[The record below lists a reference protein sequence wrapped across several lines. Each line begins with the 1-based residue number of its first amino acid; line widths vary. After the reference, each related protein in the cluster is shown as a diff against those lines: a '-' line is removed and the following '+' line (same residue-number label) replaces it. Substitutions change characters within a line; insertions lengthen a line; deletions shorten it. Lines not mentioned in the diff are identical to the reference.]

1 MSIRTR
7 KIIHI
12 VFYVI
17 FAALIGFGGY
27 LFIHSFFRHN
37 KLVELNAKYITLYEG
52 DAYPLQG
59 EYMLEDGTLAKII
72 YSINNEK
79 VATIDRDTGVVIAK
93 KSGKATLFATVDGD
107 SSIYSEASIKVIK
120 QSKSEDKIIV
130 NDKKINL
137 VVNDQRNTH
146 ISIGKTAPSR
156 VKYHTQNPNV
166 AVVDENG
173 VIKATGDGSTKI
185 EVSVDDNKP
194 EVIDIDV
201 KPTPKIDVKP
211 TPKDENEKIDNP
223 KVDLGNPNQEGTT
236 TPKNPTSY
244 NVTSV
249 ALNKSYLN
257 LITGQSEKLNAAIFP
272 VHAKNRKVGWTT
284 SNKNVAT
291 VDSNGNVKA
300 VGAGSA
306 IITVVTADGNKT
318 AICKVTVTAPVKT
331 HINKIHFLD
340 TQSQTHPYFHNDAIL
355 LESNGKF
362 AMVDT
367 GVGDDSCPRI
377 LNYLNSVGVKK
388 LDFVVITHW
397 HNDHYG
403 CWATFND
410 GKDIETDKY
419 YAKNIDATYHV
430 SLPVPYQAEY
440 ERFKQ
445 SAASKLSLLKD
456 NINIDFEDY
465 TLELKNMT
473 NRVQILMNENL
484 CNGAHADCSEN
495 TNSIVIKGTD
505 KMSGKTFYLA
515 GDMEGY
521 RDKNGSVLHDWE
533 IEFARAIGNVDIYKV
548 AHHGH
553 GSSKLTYNNPRQTM
567 DLLKPKYSIITSGR
581 TSDNATGIKDTTQ
594 YLMDVGSKVYFS
606 GCGTVIATFPKNA
619 SGNID
624 VVQLANIDTTA
635 KDSCISFG
643 TGMIPQP

>member
-12 VFYVI
+12 AFYVI
-17 FAALIGFGGY
+17 FAALIIYGIYSFV
-27 LFIHSFFRHN
+27 HSFLRKN

-59 EYMLEDGTLAKII
+59 EYKMDDGTLAKII

-137 VVNDQRNTH
+137 AVNDQQNTH

-156 VKYHTQNPNV
+156 VKYRSKDPKV

-173 VIKATGDGSTKI
+173 VIKATGNGSTKI
-185 EVSVDDNKP
+185 EVSVDDKKP

-201 KPTPKIDVKP
+201 KTPT
-211 TPKDENEKIDNP
+211 KDENKKADNP
-223 KVDLGNPNQEGTT
+223 KVDLGNVSQEVTT

-257 LITGQSEKLNAAIFP
+257 LITGQSEKLNVAIFP
-272 VHAKNRKVGWTT
+272 TYAKNRNVSWTT

-340 TQSQTHPYFHNDAIL
+340 TQSNTHPYFHNDAIL

-362 AMVDT
+362 AMVD
-367 GVGDDSCPRI
+367 VSQGDNTCPKI

-388 LDFVVITHW
+388 LEFIVITHW

-419 YAKNIDATYHV
+419 YTKNIDATYRV
-430 SLPVPYQAEY
+430 SLPAPYQTEY

-445 SAASKLSLLKD
+445 STASKLTLLKD

-473 NRVQILMNENL
+473 NRVQVLMNENL
-484 CNGAHADCSEN
+484 CNSAHADCSEN

-533 IEFARAIGNVDIYKV
+533 IDFARAIGNVDIYKV

-553 GSSKLTYNNPRQTM
+553 GVSNITYNNPRQTM

-581 TSDNATGIKDTTQ
+581 TSNNATGIKDTTQ

-624 VVQLANIDTTA
+624 IVQLANIDKTA

>member
-1 MSIRTR
+1 MSQRNK
-7 KIIHI
+7 KIIHF
-12 VFYVI
+12 VFYI
-17 FAALIGFGGY
+17 FFALLIGYGIY
-27 LFIHSFFRHN
+27 SFISFYFKPN

-59 EYMLEDGTLAKII
+59 EYKMDDGTLAKII

-137 VVNDQRNTH
+137 AVNDQRNTH
-146 ISIGKTAPSR
+146 VSIGKTTPSR
-156 VKYHTQNPNV
+156 VKYRSKDPNV

-185 EVSVDDNKP
+185 EVSVDDEKP
-194 EVIDIDV
+194 EVIDV
-201 KPTPKIDVKP
+201 DVKP
-211 TPKDENEKIDNP
+211 TPKDEKEKIDNP
-223 KVDLGNPNQEGTT
+223 KVDFGNSNEEVTIK
-236 TPKNPTSY
+236 PKNPTSY

-272 VHAKNRKVGWTT
+272 VHAKNRKVSWTT

-340 TQSQTHPYFHNDAIL
+340 TQSNTHPYFHNDAIL

-362 AMVDT
+362 AMVDVA
-367 GVGDDSCPRI
+367 VGGETCDKI

-388 LDFVVITHW
+388 LEFIVITHW

-403 CWATFND
+403 CWASFND

-419 YAKNIDATYHV
+419 YAKNIDATYRV
-430 SLPVPYQAEY
+430 SLPSPYQTEY

-445 SAASKLSLLKD
+445 STASKLSLLKD

-473 NRVQILMNENL
+473 NRVQVLMNENL
-484 CNGAHADCSEN
+484 CNGDHADCSEN

-521 RDKNGSVLHDWE
+521 RDKNGTVLHDWE
-533 IEFARAIGNVDIYKV
+533 IDFARAISNVDIYKV

-619 SGNID
+619 SGNIN
-624 VVQLANIDTTA
+624 VVQLANIDKTA